1 MAKCEICGKGVT
13 FGIKVSHSH
22 RRTNRTWK
30 PNVKRVIP
38 KKSTSFASLFFMLF
52 KIQQK
57 TGAECH
63 TLLRFLLCSVSA
75 KCSLILRRCKNRIST

>member
-30 PNVKRVIP
+30 SLMLEYS

-57 TGAECH
+57 NGAECH

-75 KCSLILRRCKNRIST
+75 KCSLILRWCKNRIST